1 MVSIGD
7 CLFVS
12 KFTCY
17 HTLKIESL
25 HCVIK
30 LDSVSKAVGNQL
42 PALGTAEL
50 YSEPCQTS
58 KRELFAKVVNGL
70 QS

>member
-7 CLFVS
+7 CLFAR

-17 HTLKIESL
+17 DTLKIGSL
-25 HCVIK
+25 HRVIK

-58 KRELFAKVVNGL
+58 KRKLFAKIVNGL